1 MAADGQVQPTRSDP
15 DLRVG
20 SEFLGGPAGEHQRAP
35 KFWTPLRVILVVGTV
50 VYWIGLLRTWPCM
63 ANNWLSPDRYEA
75 LCYSDIPVLYQLRGI
90 AEGYLPIVDWPQDGQ
105 PLEYPVFTAVWVWLA
120 ARVAALFGSSGLT
133 FYLVSATFSYALFLV
148 ALSATSLTV
157 RGRTWDG
164 MLLAASPAVLL
175 ASFITWDWL
184 AVAFTALALL
194 AWSRRYP
201 ALAGLALGLGIAS
214 KFYPLL
220 LLGPLFVLC
229 LRDKRLS
236 AFMRLFLAAF
246 GTWLVINLP
255 FAIANFEGWSYFFRF
270 SAERTQDFGSVW
282 LMLDKIGF
290 GLGSDISGLFALL
303 SLVVL
308 CLGIALLIWLAP
320 TRPRVAQVSFLVVA
334 AFLLTNK
341 VYSPQFV
348 LWLIPLAVLARPRW
362 RDLIWWQLA
371 EATYFV
377 AVWWYL
383 VGTDSGEYG
392 LPDEWY
398 AAAIAVH
405 VLATAALAGVVVR
418 DILSP
423 RHDPIRTDGN
433 PSHQDDPGG
442 GVLDTARRT

>member
-1 MAADGQVQPTRSDP
+1 MVANGQVQPTRSDP

-20 SEFLGGPAGEHQRAP
+20 NEFLGGPAGTHQRQP
-35 KFWTPLRVILVVGTV
+35 RFWTPLRIIMVVGTI
-50 VYWIGLLRTWPCM
+50 VYWVGLLRTWPCM

-75 LCYSDIPVLYQLRGI
+75 LCYSDIPLLYQLRGI

-105 PLEYPVFTAVWVWLA
+105 PLEYPAFTAVWVWLTARIA
-120 ARVAALFGSSGLT
+120 AVFGGGSVT
-133 FYLVSATFSYALFLV
+133 FYLVNAAFSYGLFLV
-148 ALSATSLTV
+148 ALAATSLTV

-164 MLLAASPAVLL
+164 LLLAASPAVLL
-175 ASFITWDWL
+175 ASFINWDWL
-184 AVAFTALALL
+184 AIAFTALALL

-201 ALAGLALGLGIAS
+201 AWAGVALGLGVAS

-229 LRDKRLS
+229 LRDKRL
-236 AFMRLFLAAF
+236 AAF
-246 GTWLVINLP
+246 GTMLATAVGTWLIINVP
-255 FAIANFEGWSYFFRF
+255 FMIVNFEGWSYFFRF
-270 SAERTQDFGSVW
+270 SAERVHDFGSIW
-282 LMLDKIGF
+282 LMLDKV
-290 GLGSDISGLFALL
+290 GLGLGTETSDVFAFV

-308 CLGIALLIWLAP
+308 CLGIAVLIWLAP

-362 RDLIWWQLA
+362 RDLIWWQAA
-371 EATYFV
+371 EAVYFV

-383 VGTDSGEYG
+383 VGTDEGEYG

-405 VLATAALAGVVVR
+405 VVATAVLAGLVVR

-423 RHDPIRTDGN
+423 RHDPIRSDDD
-433 PSHQDDPGG
+433 PRHRDDPGG
-442 GVLDTARRT
+442 GVLDTAQQR